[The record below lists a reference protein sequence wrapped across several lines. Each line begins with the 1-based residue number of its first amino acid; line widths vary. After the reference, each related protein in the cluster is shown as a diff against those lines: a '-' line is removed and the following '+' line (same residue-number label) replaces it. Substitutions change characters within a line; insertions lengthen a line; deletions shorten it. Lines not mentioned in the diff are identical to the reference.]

1 MCACVFSRACA
12 FASEKRRGD
21 CVCVCGCVYICIY
34 MHLDTHIC
42 LDSQILTH
50 ALSTHIH
57 TGRAIYEVI
66 DV

>member
-1 MCACVFSRACA
+1 VRVYFRVRVRLRVRKG
-12 FASEKRRGD
+12 EVIV
-21 CVCVCGCVYICIY
+21 CVCVGVCIFVYTY
-34 MHLDTHIC
+34 TDTHIC